1 MPTCHILFPNY
12 LIIKPLLRVIKYI
25 GYSQCI
31 PQKITYAYKSII
43 YYCIGIFDKNR
54 QMRKG
59 LLFIL
64 CLHLASGVIAQNT
77 SVIRLRSETARSIR
91 KDNDTSRWNW
101 KQGGLYNFN
110 LSQSSLSNWAAGGDN
125 FNMAVGSY
133 FNYFVLFKKPQ
144 QNWDNNLDVNLG
156 FIQSTSLGGRK
167 NDDRF
172 DLLSKYGYQ
181 IDTSGKWFVSGLFN
195 FRSQL
200 FDGYSFSGTNKTL
213 TSAFLSP
220 AYIIL
225 SAGLDFKP
233 SSRFSIFFSPLTS
246 RTTLVLNTKLSDLG
260 KYGVKPGSKISKETG
275 TFITINYIDNLAT
288 NITYRGRADIFS
300 NYNDKPENLNLYM
313 TNYFSFKIN
322 KYFSATYNLDLIYDD
337 KIRIFGPNKT
347 SPGLQLKSIIGI
359 GYQKTLQVKKTLI
372 KTKL

>member
-1 MPTCHILFPNY
+1 L
-12 LIIKPLLRVIKYI
+12 
-25 GYSQCI
+25 
-31 PQKITYAYKSII
+31 
-43 YYCIGIFDKNR
+43 IGIFDKNR

-64 CLHLASGVIAQNT
+64 FFHLATVIIAQNIT
-77 SVIRLRSETARSIR
+77 VTKLRSETARSIR

-125 FNMAVGSY
+125 FNMAIGSY
-133 FNYFVLFKKPQ
+133 FNYYLLFKKPY

-181 IDTSGKWFVSGLFN
+181 IDTSGMWFVSGLFN

-200 FDGYSFSGTNKTL
+200 LHGYSFSGTNKTL
-213 TSAFLSP
+213 TSSFLSP

-233 SSRFSIFFSPLTS
+233 SNRFSIFFSPLTS
-246 RTTLVLNTKLSDLG
+246 RTTLVLNTALSNLG
-260 KYGVKPGSKISKETG
+260 KYGVTPGSKISRETG
-275 TFITINYIDNLAT
+275 TFITINYSDNIAT
-288 NITYRGRADIFS
+288 NVLYRGRADIFS